1 MKHRTVVLVTN
12 QLSLISRCDRV
23 VMLESTGDAGG
34 CIVEQ
39 GPFAELM
46 TSGGK
51 VSQLM
56 LEYEGKQ
63 EEEAAVRASEA
74 AEAGEENDNVSS
86 MVDIGTTS
94 NAPGRK
100 RSSFDAPNRKV
111 CTLYYHHLLCFVFTG
126 PSLY

>member
-12 QLSLISRCDRV
+12 QLSLLSRCDRV

-74 AEAGEENDNVSS
+74 LEEGDNVSS
-86 MVDIGTTS
+86 MVDVGTASS

-111 CTLYYHHLLCFVFTG
+111 CTL
-126 PSLY
+126 SS